1 MKRLTVLFSTALVT
15 VVAVSPLSAQQQGQQ
30 QQQTQAPAQTSLT
43 NKQRAELAKV
53 LAGVD
58 VTSPDAVTKAV
69 LGVIAQYPSLAPL
82 FTGEAIKFVT
92 ANPALSNNP
101 TAASQ
106 VVSAVVAAVVSTYPA
121 AAQPIVNSAV
131 KAVPATLKTVV
142 VPAMVDKAIASV
154 STVATKAAILNGAK
168 EAVGTIPSIVATL
181 DKVAQDNNIKIDENS
196 DTSGNQRYTIAD
208 QLADNYVTGDQGSDT
223 GIGAAPLPNSSGG
236 GSGSGTSNS
245 NPGATGNQP
254 SPSSGG

>member
-1 MKRLTVLFSTALVT
+1 MKRLTVIFSTALVT
-15 VVAVSPLSAQQQGQQ
+15 VAAVSPLSAQQQGQQQ

-43 NKQRAELAKV
+43 NKQRAELAKA

-58 VTSPDAVTKAV
+58 ATNPEAVTKAV

-82 FTGEAIKFVT
+82 FTGEAIKAVT
-92 ANPALSNNP
+92 ANPALSSNP
-101 TAASQ
+101 TAAAK
-106 VVSAVVAAVVSTYPA
+106 VVSAVVSAVVSTYPA
-121 AAQPIVNSAV
+121 AAQPIVSAAV
-131 KAVPATLKTVV
+131 KAVPATLKPAV

-168 EAVGTIPSIVATL
+168 EGVGGIPSLIATL

-196 DTSGNQRYTIAD
+196 DTSGNTRYTIAD
-208 QLADNYVTGDQGSDT
+208 QLADSYISGDQGSDT

-236 GSGSGTSNS
+236 GSGSNS

-254 SPSSGG
+254 APSSAGS

>member
-1 MKRLTVLFSTALVT
+1 MKRLTVILSTALVT
-15 VVAVSPLSAQQQGQQ
+15 VAAVSPLSAQQQGQQQ

-43 NKQRAELAKV
+43 NKQRAELAKA

-58 VTSPDAVTKAV
+58 ATNPEAVTKAV

-82 FTGEAIKFVT
+82 FTGEAIKVVT
-92 ANPALSNNP
+92 ANPALASNP
-101 TAASQ
+101 TTAAS
-106 VVSAVVAAVVSTYPA
+106 VVSAVVSAVVSNYPA
-121 AAQPIVNSAV
+121 AAQPIVSAAV
-131 KAVPATLKTVV
+131 KAVPATLK
-142 VPAMVDKAIASV
+142 PAVIPAVVDKAISSV

-168 EAVGTIPSIVATL
+168 EGVAGMPSLVATL
-181 DKVAQDNNIKIDENS
+181 DRVAQDNNIKIDENS

-208 QLADNYVTGDQGSDT
+208 QLADSFISGDQGTDT

-236 GSGSGTSNS
+236 GSGSNS

-254 SPSSGG
+254 APSSAGS

>member
-43 NKQRAELAKV
+43 NKQKAELANA

-58 VTSPDAVTKAV
+58 MTNPEAVTKAV

-82 FTGEAIKFVT
+82 FTGEAINLVT
-92 ANPALSNNP
+92 ANPTVSGSP
-101 TAASQ
+101 QVAAS
-106 VVSAVVAAVVSTYPA
+106 VVSAVVAAVVTNYPA
-121 AAQPIVNSAV
+121 AAQPIVSSAV
-131 KAVPATLKTVV
+131 KAVPASLKSAV

-154 STVATKAAILNGAK
+154 STAATKAAVLNGAK
-168 EAVGTIPSIVATL
+168 EAVGTNSSLVATL
-181 DKVAQDNNIKIDENS
+181 DQVAQDNNIKIDENS

-208 QLADNYVTGDQGSDT
+208 QLADNYVSGDQGSDT

-254 SPSSGG
+254 APSSGG